1 MQDRAQVGR
10 RKRISNRT
18 VFTGS
23 CWMLFALVA
32 SAAELVPPLAS
43 TMLAIAGFV
52 LVMYGVHVGWLVVY
66 EREPDG
72 PSS

>member
-1 MQDRAQVGR
+1 MQDPAQVRR

-23 CWMLFALVA
+23 CWMVVALVA
-32 SAAELVPPLAS
+32 SAADLVPPLA
-43 TMLAIAGFV
+43 TTLLALAGFV
-52 LVMYGVHVGWLVVY
+52 LLVYGVHVGWLIFY
-66 EREPDG
+66 EGDPDG